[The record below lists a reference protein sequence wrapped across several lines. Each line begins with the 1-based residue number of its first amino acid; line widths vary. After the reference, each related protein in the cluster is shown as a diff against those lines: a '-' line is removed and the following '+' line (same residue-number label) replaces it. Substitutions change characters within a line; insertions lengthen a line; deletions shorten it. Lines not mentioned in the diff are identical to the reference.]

1 MGYNHQTLKIIR
13 STTSRFSAGDNIL
26 SNLAARWRVTST
38 WVLETRSAVCEP
50 VVECVNERG
59 KISSRLLSSRLLEDI
74 EVTRRS
80 MKRDLRQ

>member
-13 STTSRFSAGDNIL
+13 STTSRFSAGDNVL

-50 VVECVNERG
+50 VVECN
-59 KISSRLLSSRLLEDI
+59 RL
-74 EVTRRS
+74 
-80 MKRDLRQ
+80 